1 LKYVCIAQCIYCCTG
16 NVDNLNMHNSEKILL
31 LRKYTVHCGL
41 DSDDEESKHSV
52 SAELKTKLDQQYYKS
67 LDGFLIVIAKN
78 GDIIYVSENIEKHL
92 GLTQV
97 CLRLMHEVFKCVLT
111 VHCCIVIS
119 NDEQTSRDVPDRDVH
134 YPTETG

>member
-1 LKYVCIAQCIYCCTG
+1 VFLK
-16 NVDNLNMHNSEKILL
+16 KILHVSHKL
-31 LRKYTVHCGL
+31 LEYGIAAVVDIMYVSGL